1 MNIYVIRNNNQYG
14 PYDENTLL
22 SYVNKGQ
29 ILQQDRAIEVGGA
42 KEQTVA
48 FYLKR
53 AHLKPQVENKGNIIS
68 QLSAIGSELI
78 FPRTA
83 LFSKQFMGDQR
94 FLILALVGLLPMV
107 FMNIPL
113 RGIFIF
119 YEVSLYFS
127 IIWGLFFYA
136 SFKTPQVKLK
146 TTLAV
151 FFLTQVCVFIIWD
164 IIGIPNWN
172 PFCNPATLKEM
183 SFPFNLLGFSYVG
196 LTEELGKMIPLL
208 IILRK
213 AKEPLIPQTVV
224 FYGLMS
230 GIAFGVY
237 EGVLYQTGENAQQDY
252 DVSFFLNIARLTSL
266 PFLHACWCG
275 IAGYFLSFAYLYP
288 KYRRGLYCLALII
301 PACIHCLYDSLSNWL
316 IVPLLLVFFGLMLLT
331 IYLKQG
337 VNYQSKLRQ

>member
-1 MNIYVIRNNNQYG
+1 MDIYIIRNNQQYG
-14 PYDENTLL
+14 PYNEHTLL
-22 SYVNKGQ
+22 QYVNSGQ
-29 ILQQDRAIEVGGA
+29 ILKQDRAIEVGGT

-48 FYLKR
+48 YYLKQAR
-53 AHLKPQVENKGNIIS
+53 LKPRVENKGNIIS

-83 LFSKQFMGDQR
+83 LFSKQFLSDQR

-107 FMNIPL
+107 IMNIPL
-113 RGIFIF
+113 RGFFIF

-146 TTLAV
+146 TTLSV
-151 FFLTQVCVFIIWD
+151 FFLTQLCVFVVWD
-164 IIGIPNWN
+164 LFGLPQLN
-172 PFCNPATLKEM
+172 PFYALCDAAFPVNIGGFTL
-183 SFPFNLLGFSYVG
+183 GVG
-196 LTEELGKMIPLL
+196 VTEEFAKMIPLI
-208 IILRK
+208 IILKK

-237 EGVLYQTGENAQQDY
+237 EGVQYQMTVNAEQEY

-275 IAGYFLSFAYLYP
+275 IAGYFLSFAQLYP
-288 KYRRGLYCLALII
+288 KYRRGLYVLALAI
-301 PACIHCLYDSLSNWL
+301 PAIIHGLYDSLAGFP
-316 IVPLLLVFFGLMLLT
+316 IVPLVLVFFGLMLLT

-337 VNYQSKLRQ
+337 VNYQSKLRK

>member
-1 MNIYVIRNNNQYG
+1 MDIYIIRNNQQYG
-14 PYDENTLL
+14 PYNEHTLL
-22 SYVNKGQ
+22 QYVNSGQ
-29 ILQQDRAIEVGGA
+29 ILKQDRAIEVGGT

-48 FYLKR
+48 YYLKQAR
-53 AHLKPQVENKGNIIS
+53 LKPKVENKGNIIS

-78 FPRTA
+78 FPRTS
-83 LFSKQFMGDQR
+83 LFSKQFLSDQR

-107 FMNIPL
+107 IMNIPL
-113 RGIFIF
+113 GGFFIF

-146 TTLAV
+146 TTLSV
-151 FFLTQVCVFIIWD
+151 FFLTQLCVFIVWD
-164 IIGIPNWN
+164 VFGLPLLN
-172 PFCNPATLKEM
+172 PFYALCNTAFPLSIGGFTL
-183 SFPFNLLGFSYVG
+183 GVG
-196 LTEELGKMIPLL
+196 VTEEFAKMIPLI

-230 GIAFGVY
+230 GIAFGVF
-237 EGVLYQTGENAQQDY
+237 EGVQYQMTINAEQEY

-275 IAGYFLSFAYLYP
+275 IAGYFLSFAQLYP
-288 KYRRGLYCLALII
+288 KYRRGLYVLALAI
-301 PACIHCLYDSLSNWL
+301 PAIIHGLYDSLANFP

>member
-1 MNIYVIRNNNQYG
+1 MVYIIRNNQQFG
-14 PYDENTLL
+14 PYDEQTLL
-22 SYVNKGQ
+22 QYVNSGQ
-29 ILQQDRAIEVGGA
+29 VLKQDRAIEVGGST
-42 KEQTVA
+42 ERTVD

-53 AHLKPQVENKGNIIS
+53 VGLKPHVENKGNIIS

-83 LFSKQFMGDQR
+83 LFSKQFLSDQR

-107 FMNIPL
+107 IMNIPL
-113 RGIFIF
+113 GGFFIF

-127 IIWGLFFYA
+127 VVWGLFFYA

-146 TTLAV
+146 TTLYV
-151 FFLTQVCVFIIWD
+151 FFLTQLCVFIVWD
-164 IIGIPNWN
+164 IFGLPSLN
-172 PFCNPATLKEM
+172 PFYALCNF
-183 SFPFNLLGFSYVG
+183 SFPFNVGGFTLGVG

-208 IILRK
+208 FILKK
-213 AKEPLIPQTVV
+213 AKEPLIPQTMV

-237 EGVLYQTGENAQQDY
+237 EGVQYQMTVNAEQDY

-275 IAGYFLSFAYLYP
+275 IAGYFLSFAQLYP
-288 KYRRGLYCLALII
+288 KYRRGLYVLAIVIPALI
-301 PACIHCLYDSLSNWL
+301 HGLYDSLANYP
-316 IVPLLLVFFGLMLLT
+316 IIPLVLVFFGLMLLT

-337 VNYQSKLRQ
+337 VNYQSKLRN